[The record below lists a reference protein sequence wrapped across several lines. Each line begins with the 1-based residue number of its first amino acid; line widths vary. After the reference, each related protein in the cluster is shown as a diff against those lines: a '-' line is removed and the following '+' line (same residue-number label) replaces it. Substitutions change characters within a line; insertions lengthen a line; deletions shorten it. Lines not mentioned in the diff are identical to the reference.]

1 MKLRRVLWTFGPG
14 GGELNWSRRYAIKSY
29 ILSTVW
35 IAPVVALAVE
45 QVTLRIAHAYQFDL
59 GWFPGFA
66 PSSREQTIAI
76 ADFVITSSIA
86 FIVFTFSSLIVAIQ
100 VASGQLTPRI
110 IATTLLRDNVIR
122 GSVAVF
128 VYALLLAV
136 AVKTRVDTI
145 PRSLVSMTAILGLL
159 SVLVFMFLI
168 DHAARLLRPINIVW
182 RIAQQGLQV
191 IEDVYPDVVSE
202 SAAPAQTETKV
213 GQAERTVLLQDHSAI
228 VIAVNLDAL
237 VKEAKKADA
246 IIELVPRVGDFVAP
260 GDKLFHL
267 RGAGVSRVDDRF
279 LCGQVALGR
288 ERTIEQDST
297 FAFRVIVDIALKAL
311 SPAINDPTTAVIAI
325 DQLQRLLRTVG
336 GRELRDDRIFD
347 GDGELR
353 VIFHTPNWKDFL
365 DLTFSEIRLYG
376 AGNFQ
381 VVRRLRAMIENVSQN
396 VPERRATLLG
406 EELDLLDRAAQE
418 QYRFPEDLKRSRV
431 SDSQG
436 LGGASA

>member
-1 MKLRRVLWTFGPG
+1 
-14 GGELNWSRRYAIKSY
+14 LNWSRRYAIRSY

-45 QVTLRIAHAYQFDL
+45 QVTLRIADAYHFDL
-59 GWFPGFA
+59 GWFLGFA
-66 PSSREQTIAI
+66 PSSREQIIAI
-76 ADFVITSSIA
+76 AEFVITSSIA

-136 AVKTRVDTI
+136 AVKTRIDTI

-159 SVLVFMFLI
+159 SVVVFMFLI

-213 GQAERTVLLQDHSAI
+213 DQAERTVLLQGQSAI
-228 VIAVNLDAL
+228 VIAVNLGAL
-237 VKEAKKADA
+237 VKEAKKVDA
-246 IIELVPRVGDFVAP
+246 IIELVPRVGDFIAP

-267 RGAGVSRVDDRF
+267 RGAGVSRLDESFSAWPGGTWARAHHRTGF
-279 LCGQVALGR
+279 HLC
-288 ERTIEQDST
+288 
-297 FAFRVIVDIALKAL
+297 L
-311 SPAINDPTTAVIAI
+311 S
-325 DQLQRLLRTVG
+325 R
-336 GRELRDDRIFD
+336 
-347 GDGELR
+347 
-353 VIFHTPNWKDFL
+353 HC
-365 DLTFSEIRLYG
+365 
-376 AGNFQ
+376 
-381 VVRRLRAMIENVSQN
+381 
-396 VPERRATLLG
+396 
-406 EELDLLDRAAQE
+406 
-418 QYRFPEDLKRSRV
+418 
-431 SDSQG
+431 
-436 LGGASA
+436 

>member
-1 MKLRRVLWTFGPG
+1 MKLRFVLWTFGPG
-14 GGELNWSRRYAIKSY
+14 GGELNWNRRYAIKSY

-45 QVTLRIAHAYQFDL
+45 QATLRIAIAYQFDL

-66 PSSREQTIAI
+66 PSGREQTIAI

-191 IEDVYPDVVSE
+191 IEDVYPEVVSE

-279 LCGQVALGR
+279 LRGQVALGR

-347 GDGELR
+347 GDGQLR

-365 DLTFSEIRLYG
+365 DLTFSEIRTYG